1 MIAIWAS
8 VSTNRRKWLTTE
20 SFIGSLFLFS
30 EVFYFMDWEIALE
43 VFGYI
48 GTALVIVSM
57 LMTDINKLRIIN
69 ISGGVIS
76 LIYAICVNTMPVVVL
91 NATLITIN
99 TIQLIKSLRAAKI
112 RAELVNSKDGGAY
125 NKENTQEKNI

>member
-1 MIAIWAS
+1 
-8 VSTNRRKWLTTE
+8 
-20 SFIGSLFLFS
+20 
-30 EVFYFMDWEIALE
+30 MDWEIALE
-43 VFGYI
+43 IFGYI

-69 ISGGVIS
+69 ISGGFIS

-99 TIQLIKSLRAAKI
+99 IIQLIKSLRAAKNTVNP
-112 RAELVNSKDGGAY
+112 VNSEGGGAY
-125 NKENTQEKNI
+125 NQENTQEKNI